1 MGVQF
6 NAGTTVP
13 MAGRLKSIL
22 IKLNIRLTSKIQVH
36 FQVMIPDG
44 ANVHSMLIGLNPN
57 GNTSPLTV
65 SSGSNQ
71 FYQITYSNWSTSVVS
86 ISNPQ
91 FATSGTYT
99 DSSGRDWSMIDIE
112 FAVKRF
118 QFQYWLIRN
127 RV

>member
-1 MGVQF
+1 
-6 NAGTTVP
+6 
-13 MAGRLKSIL
+13 
-22 IKLNIRLTSKIQVH
+22 
-36 FQVMIPDG
+36 MIPDG
-44 ANVHSMLIGLNPN
+44 ANVHTMLIGLNPD

-65 SSGSNQ
+65 SSGANQ

-99 DSSGRDWSMIDIE
+99 DSFGRDWSMIDIE
-112 FAVKRF
+112 FSSNQF
-118 QFQYWLIRN
+118 QFHRWLICN